1 MTNRMPATNPS
12 FTPFPKEEW
21 IKPPSGIVDGL
32 SFQPIRVVPKR
43 LRRADM
49 ELREKFLERG
59 ALVVTPDGKAK
70 IGKLGEKE
78 DIVLPIDLRTGIITT
93 DENPLRIDD
102 ITLAFLR
109 KKANWKD
116 KEVNH
121 EVSLPPGARR

>member
-1 MTNRMPATNPS
+1 MV
-12 FTPFPKEEW
+12 K
-21 IKPPSGIVDGL
+21 
-32 SFQPIRVVPKR
+32 
-43 LRRADM
+43 
-49 ELREKFLERG
+49 REKMLISDNVFFMILFSKIG
-59 ALVVTPDGKAK
+59 K